1 MERKAM
7 FKKFEYE
14 LKESRQ
20 NFLKGKCIPLEEFDW
35 GLPQI
40 PNQKTIEFYLQNEIR
55 NQFNF
60 ADA

>member
-1 MERKAM
+1 M